1 MRHVTD
7 AQVQA
12 ALQGWIAVNQVP
24 ATTSNTLYF
33 IFLPPGVVSELGS
46 AQSCVAG
53 GYCGYHNEV
62 GAVYYAVIPFVNCN
76 GCTFPG
82 QFLDTLTEVSS
93 HELAEA
99 ITDPAL
105 NAWFDP
111 ATGDEIGDICN
122 RQTVRL
128 GGYLVQTEWSNAQQA
143 CAVAPP
149 VPYGRRILE
158 VATTFADETDGIWC
172 LADYDHDGVPDL
184 VFIKTSNTPNGHVEV
199 HVASG
204 KSNYQTRILEVATTF
219 ADETDGTWC
228 LADYDH
234 DGVPDLVFIKTSN
247 TPNGHVEVHVASG
260 KSNYQTRILEV
271 ATTFADE
278 TDGIWCLADY
288 DHDGVPDLVFIKT
301 SNTPN
306 GHVEVHVAS
315 GKSNYQTRILEV
327 ATTFADETDGIW
339 CLADY
344 DHDGV
349 PDLVFIKTSNT
360 PNGHVEV
367 HVASGKSNYQT
378 RILEVATTFADET
391 DGTWC
396 LADYDHDGVPDLV
409 FIKTSNTPNG
419 HVEVHVAAG
428 G

>member
-1 MRHVTD
+1 MPGSIRRQVTKS
-7 AQVQA
+7 
-12 ALQGWIAVNQVP
+12 G
-24 ATTSNTLYF
+24 T
-33 IFLPPGVVSELGS
+33 
-46 AQSCVAG
+46 
-53 GYCGYHNEV
+53 
-62 GAVYYAVIPFVNCN
+62 YAIV
-76 GCTFPG
+76 
-82 QFLDTLTEVSS
+82 
-93 HELAEA
+93 
-99 ITDPAL
+99 
-105 NAWFDP
+105 
-111 ATGDEIGDICN
+111 
-122 RQTVRL
+122 QTVRL

-260 KSNYQTRILEV
+260 KSNYQTLLRSRRRSPTRPTAL
-271 ATTFADE
+271 
-278 TDGIWCLADY
+278 
-288 DHDGVPDLVFIKT
+288 VPGRLRPRRRPRPRVHQDQQH
-301 SNTPN
+301 PD

-315 GKSNYQTRILEV
+315 GSPTTTRILEV

-428 G
+428 GSRQQQLSDLGLSAGSPHEGRRGQLDMCSRPGGPDRSPAPAGLYRRNIRQPAHQ